1 MKKFLIGI
9 VVIAVAGAGIA
20 ANLYWKEPAAP
31 EVATEAVELRDLTA
45 TVSGSGAIRPA
56 REVDISSQ
64 VMGRTTRLE
73 VIEGQVVNRG
83 DLLIE
88 IDPRRLTS
96 QVDQMQANLASA
108 RTQVRLAEESLAFAR
123 QQLDRREGLYQQELI
138 SYELYE
144 QALQETQRAER
155 SLETRRIDVTR
166 LQAAL
171 AQAEVDLSQVII
183 SSPID
188 GIITRLNI
196 EEGENV
202 MTGTMNNPGTVIMT
216 IADLSILEAEI
227 EVDETDIV
235 SVEMGQEAVV
245 TIDAFPD
252 VEFPAVVTEV
262 GKSPINAQAAASG
275 QAINFKVVVR
285 LTDTVPGARP
295 GLSCTSDIVTAERSE
310 VLAVPIQAL
319 ILREVEVDENG
330 EVVRDWESLLA
341 IGLNGGSDSGE
352 SSEAAAPPATTAG
365 SEKTPDAPQNGTAS
379 SDTAGSNAASSD
391 TASSDTAS
399 SDTASGDTE
408 NEKVEVEGAFILRDG
423 RAVFVPIEIGIAGE
437 RHFEVLSGVEPGDK
451 IIIGPFDIIRTLLDG
466 DRVGERDSDGEEE
479 SDRE

>member
-45 TVSGSGAIRPA
+45 TVSGSGAIQPA
-56 REVDISSQ
+56 REVNISSQ

-96 QVDQMQANLASA
+96 QVDQMQANLQSAS
-108 RTQVRLAEESLAFAR
+108 TQVRLAEESLVFAR

-155 SLETRRIDVTR
+155 TLETRRIDVTR
-166 LQAAL
+166 LEAAL
-171 AQAEVDLSQVII
+171 AQAEIDLSQVII

-235 SVEMGQEAVV
+235 SVEMGQKAAVS
-245 TIDAFPD
+245 IDAFPD
-252 VEFPAVVTEV
+252 VEFAAVVTEV

-285 LTDTVPGARP
+285 LNDTVPGARP
-295 GLSCTSDIVTAERSE
+295 GLSCTSDIVTAEREE

-319 ILREVEVDENG
+319 ILREVELDENG
-330 EVVRDWESLLA
+330 EVVREWEDLLA
-341 IGLNGGSDSGE
+341 IGMEGSSDSGE
-352 SSEAAAPPATTAG
+352 SDETPTTTAPATPVPPASAT
-365 SEKTPDAPQNGTAS
+365 
-379 SDTAGSNAASSD
+379 GSNGADGADGSSNP
-391 TASSDTAS
+391 SSSTSAN
-399 SDTASGDTE
+399 SDAE

-423 RAVFVPIEIGIAGE
+423 RAIFVPIEIGIAGE
-437 RHFEVLSGVEPGDK
+437 RHFQVLSGVEEGDK
-451 IIIGPFDIIRTLLDG
+451 VITGPFDIIRTLLDG
-466 DRVGERDSDGEEE
+466 DRVGERDTDGEEGSE
-479 SDRE
+479 RE

>member
-9 VVIAVAGAGIA
+9 VVIAVAGGGIA

-31 EVATEAVELRDLTA
+31 EVATEAVEARDLTA

-73 VIEGQVVNRG
+73 VIEGQIVNRG

-96 QVDQMQANLASA
+96 QVDQMQANLESA
-108 RTQVRLAEESLAFAR
+108 RTQVRLAEESLSFAR

-155 SLETRRIDVTR
+155 TLETRRIDVTR
-166 LQAAL
+166 LEAAL

-216 IADLSILEAEI
+216 IADLSIIEAEI

-235 SVEMGQEAVV
+235 SVEMGQDATV

-252 VEFPAVVTEV
+252 VEFSAVVTEV
-262 GKSPINAQAAASG
+262 GKSPINPQAAASG

-285 LTDTVPGARP
+285 LNDTVPGARP
-295 GLSCTSDIVTAERSE
+295 GLSCTSDIVTSERSE

-319 ILREVEVDENG
+319 ILREVEFDENG
-330 EVVRDWESLLA
+330 EVVREWEELLA
-341 IGLNGGSDSGE
+341 LGGEDDSSTEEGNGTP
-352 SSEAAAPPATTAG
+352 AAPTTLAPPATAAG
-365 SEKTPDAPQNGTAS
+365 SNGSGESPQNGSAR
-379 SDTAGSNAASSD
+379 SDS
-391 TASSDTAS
+391 
-399 SDTASGDTE
+399 E
-408 NEKVEVEGAFILRDG
+408 REKVEVEGAFILRDG
-423 RAVFVPIEIGIAGE
+423 RAIFVPIEIGIAGE
-437 RHFEVLSGVEPGDK
+437 RHFQVLSGVEAGDK
-451 IIIGPFDIIRTLLDG
+451 IITGPFDIIRTLLDG
-466 DRVGERDSDGEEE
+466 DRVSERDSDGEEG

>member
-31 EVATEAVELRDLTA
+31 EVATEAVERRDLTA
-45 TVSGSGAIRPA
+45 TVSGSGAIQPA
-56 REVDISSQ
+56 REVNISSQ

-73 VIEGQVVNRG
+73 VIEGQVVSRG

-88 IDPRRLTS
+88 IDPQRLTS
-96 QVDQMQANLASA
+96 QVDQMQASLASA
-108 RTQVRLAEESLAFAR
+108 RTQVALAEESLSFAR

-138 SYELYE
+138 SYEIYE
-144 QALQETQRAER
+144 QALQETQRSER
-155 SLETRRIDVTR
+155 TLETRRIDVTR
-166 LQAAL
+166 IEAAL
-171 AQAEVDLSQVII
+171 AQAEYDLSQVII
-183 SSPID
+183 RSPID

-216 IADLSILEAEI
+216 IADLSIIEAEI

-235 SVEMGQEAVV
+235 SVEMGQEATV

-252 VEFPAVVTEV
+252 VEFPALVTEV

-285 LTDTVPGARP
+285 LNDTVLGARP
-295 GLSCTSDIVTAERSE
+295 GLSCTADIVTAERAE

-319 ILREVEVDENG
+319 ILREVELDENG
-330 EVVRDWESLLA
+330 EVVREWEDWLA
-341 IGLNGGSDSGE
+341 NGLEGGSATEE
-352 SSEAAAPPATTAG
+352 SSGTPANAD
-365 SEKTPDAPQNGTAS
+365 EPAENGTA
-379 SDTAGSNAASSD
+379 TGK
-391 TASSDTAS
+391 
-399 SDTASGDTE
+399 TE
-408 NEKVEVEGAFILRDG
+408 NETVEVEGAFILRDD
-423 RAVFVPIEIGIAGE
+423 RAIFVPIEIGIAGE
-437 RHFEVLSGVEPGDK
+437 RHFEVLSGIELDDK
-451 IIIGPFDIIRTLLDG
+451 VIIGPFDIIRTLLDG
-466 DRVGERDSDGEEE
+466 DRARERERDDAEGG
-479 SDRE
+479 DRE

>member
-45 TVSGSGAIRPA
+45 TVSGSGAIQPA
-56 REVDISSQ
+56 REVNISSQ

-96 QVDQMQANLASA
+96 QVDQMQANLQSAS
-108 RTQVRLAEESLAFAR
+108 TQVRLAEESLVFAR

-155 SLETRRIDVTR
+155 TLETRRIDVTR
-166 LQAAL
+166 LEAAL
-171 AQAEVDLSQVII
+171 AQAEIDLSQVII

-235 SVEMGQEAVV
+235 SVEMGQEATV

-319 ILREVEVDENG
+319 ILREVELDENG
-330 EVVRDWESLLA
+330 EVVREWENLLA
-341 IGLNGGSDSGE
+341 IGLDGGSSTEE
-352 SSEAAAPPATTAG
+352 SSGTPTAPTTPAPSATTNG
-365 SEKTPDAPQNGTAS
+365 SGDTLETPQDGPES
-379 SDTAGSNAASSD
+379 S
-391 TASSDTAS
+391 
-399 SDTASGDTE
+399 DTE

-423 RAVFVPIEIGIAGE
+423 RAIFVPIEIGIAGE
-437 RHFEVLSGVEPGDK
+437 RHFEVLGGIEPGDK
-451 IIIGPFDIIRTLLDG
+451 VITGPFDIIRTLLDG
-466 DRVGERDSDGEEE
+466 DRVGERDSNGEEG

>member
-1 MKKFLIGI
+1 MKKLLIGI

-45 TVSGSGAIRPA
+45 TVSGSGAIQPA

-73 VIEGQVVNRG
+73 VIEGQVVSRG

-96 QVDQMQANLASA
+96 QVDQMQANLESA
-108 RTQVRLAEESLAFAR
+108 RTQVRLAEESLEFAR
-123 QQLDRREGLYQQELI
+123 QQLDRREGLYRQELI

-155 SLETRRIDVTR
+155 TLETRRIDVTR
-166 LQAAL
+166 LEAAL

-216 IADLSILEAEI
+216 IADLSIIEAEI

-235 SVEMGQEAVV
+235 SVELGQEALV

-262 GKSPINAQAAASG
+262 GKSPINAQAAAQG

-285 LTDTVPGARP
+285 LNDTVMGARP
-295 GLSCTSDIVTAERSE
+295 GLSCTADIVTAERSD

-319 ILREVEVDENG
+319 ILREVELGENG
-330 EVVRDWESLLA
+330 EIVRQWEQDLFATGLA
-341 IGLNGGSDSGE
+341 DGTDSASESGVAMAATAEQDSASPEAAATGDESSDE
-352 SSEAAAPPATTAG
+352 SSETPSSPQSRSANST
-365 SEKTPDAPQNGTAS
+365 SED
-379 SDTAGSNAASSD
+379 
-391 TASSDTAS
+391 
-399 SDTASGDTE
+399 
-408 NEKVEVEGAFILRDG
+408 EKVEVEGAFILRDG
-423 RAVFVPIEIGIAGE
+423 RAIFIPIEIGIAGE
-437 RHFEVLSGVEPGDK
+437 RHFEVLSGIELGDK
-451 IIIGPFDIIRTLLDG
+451 VITGPFDIIRTLLDG
-466 DRVGERDSDGEEE
+466 DRVGERDSDGEEG
-479 SDRE
+479 SDSE